1 MTDAAPTAIEPA
13 VLISVR
19 TAAAARP
26 EPAAGAADVPL
37 ALPHGVDPHDLLAAR
52 GLRAERVVAADLTA
66 PHTLTITVDAS
77 PVPARDVPANP
88 TRRDPDVTDDELAG
102 ALRRRRIA
110 AYALVR
116 HDDTVLLTE
125 LSDAARTAPG
135 AWTMPGGGIDPG
147 EDPADAVVREVWE
160 ETGQRVTDLRLVAVS
175 SDHWVGRAPDGTLE
189 DFQPI
194 RLLYTATCPDPTEP
208 VVHDVGGTTSAAAWV
223 PVTDVLTG
231 RLTVV
236 RSWVDALPPLLH
248 P

>member
-13 VLISVR
+13 VLIRPRIASSGHPDAA
-19 TAAAARP
+19 TAAG
-26 EPAAGAADVPL
+26 GAPFV
-37 ALPHGVDPHDLLAAR
+37 LPHGVDPHDLLAAR

-77 PVPARDVPANP
+77 PVPVREVPANP

-116 HDDTVLLTE
+116 HDDAVLLTE
-125 LSDAARTAPG
+125 LSVAARTAPG

-160 ETGQRVTDLRLVAVS
+160 ETGQRVTDLYLVAVS
-175 SDHWVGRAPDGTLE
+175 SDHWIGRAPDGTLE

-223 PVTDVLTG
+223 PVADVLAG

-236 RSWVDALPPLLH
+236 RSWVDALPPLLR